1 MHSLIEFAQHG
12 VIIVKEK
19 TRVVVL
25 FGGQSSEHEVSRTSA
40 QSVLENLNDKK
51 YDILPVGITKNG
63 EWLPY
68 RGEYKYISTGEWEE
82 KARSEFQKS
91 ITGTEKPCYS
101 INNFLEQICSAPIDI
116 VFPVLHGAN
125 GEDGS
130 IQGLLELAGI
140 PYVGCN
146 ILASSVGMDKAVS
159 KILFEHAGLNQG
171 KYIVVK
177 RPDIYSNISEIQD
190 KVKSYIGYPCFVKP
204 ANSGSSVGISK
215 VKDESSLLKALEYAA
230 NYDRKILIEEYI
242 DGREVECA
250 VLGFDSPVA
259 STVGEIIPCNEF
271 YDYEAKYIKA
281 ESKICIPAQ
290 LDKETIQRIQADAVT
305 AFKALDCAILARVDF
320 FVENKTGKVFINEI
334 NTMPGFTSISMYP
347 KLWDASG
354 ISYRQLLEKIIDLS
368 FLRYR
373 ENHRSYERKL

>member
-40 QSVLENLNDKK
+40 QSVLENLNDEK

-290 LDKETIQRIQADAVT
+290 LDKETIQRIKADAVT